1 VGRGVHEAARIAG
14 LAHGAEI
21 LASADMIAQAAV
33 NVPGSEPR
41 PVKLKGLNKPVEIV
55 TINWRT

>member
-1 VGRGVHEAARIAG
+1 MHEAARIAG

-21 LASADMIAQAAV
+21 LASADMIAQSAI
-33 NVPGSEPR
+33 NVPRSEPR